1 MNRLHPYYLIYMRN
15 DGSVVSN
22 QTEVKRILDLVRTA
36 CKGQS
41 EPVASACSNFNDQT
55 DEGRNMKLYSS
66 LLDQAIR
73 SMVEVKADR
82 DIDSLF
88 VSEKTTALV
97 GSISGLEDFEL
108 INFVVV
114 QGKE

>member
-1 MNRLHPYYLIYMRN
+1 
-15 DGSVVSN
+15 
-22 QTEVKRILDLVRTA
+22 
-36 CKGQS
+36 
-41 EPVASACSNFNDQT
+41 VASACSQFNEQT
-55 DEGRNMKLYSS
+55 DEGRNMKVYSN

-73 SMVEVKADR
+73 SMVDVKAER

-97 GSISGLEDFEL
+97 GSIKGLEDFEL

-114 QGKE
+114 QGEV

>member
-1 MNRLHPYYLIYMRN
+1 M
-15 DGSVVSN
+15 
-22 QTEVKRILDLVRTA
+22 Q
-36 CKGQS
+36 Q
-41 EPVASACSNFNDQT
+41 FNVQT

-73 SMVEVKADR
+73 SMVEVKADK

-88 VSEKTTALV
+88 LSEKTTALV
-97 GSISGLEDFEL
+97 GTISGLEDFEL
-108 INFVVV
+108 HHFIVV